1 MKKLGMVALLAM
13 VMVAC
18 NNSTNATQSTEK
30 KTLLLYDKVADK
42 GKE

>member
-18 NNSTNATQSTEK
+18 NNSTNATQSAEK
-30 KTLLLYDKVADK
+30 ETSIII
-42 GKE
+42 

>member
-18 NNSTNATQSTEK
+18 NNSTNATQSTK
-30 KTLLLYDKVADK
+30 KETSIII
-42 GKE
+42 

>member
-18 NNSTNATQSTEK
+18 NNSTNAKQSTEK
-30 KTLLLYDKVADK
+30 ETSIII
-42 GKE
+42 

>member
-1 MKKLGMVALLAM
+1 M

-30 KTLLLYDKVADK
+30 ETSIII
-42 GKE
+42 